1 MRRTAADMNNKTAS
15 FNESPSYVFLHEDA
29 FETYFEP
36 YRHPNTTANVWN
48 DVGLSAYGK
57 DWETLK
63 EVSPDYVWT
72 VIESEGDRWI
82 TPGFHVVNRVC
93 YLITKKPHMFLPF
106 EFKSAWRPTSLTPLG
121 LLRQMNKIKR
131 TFTMNNIAI

>member
-1 MRRTAADMNNKTAS
+1 MNNKTAS
-15 FNESPSYVFLHEDA
+15 FHESQPYVFLHEDA

-36 YRHPNTTANVWN
+36 YRHPNTIANVWN
-48 DVGLSAYGK
+48 DLGLSAHGK

-106 EFKSAWRPTSLTPLG
+106 EFKSAWRPTSLTSLG

-131 TFTMNNIAI
+131 TFAINNIAI

>member
-1 MRRTAADMNNKTAS
+1 MNTKTLI
-15 FNESPSYVFLHEDA
+15 FNETKPYVFLHEDA
-29 FETYFEP
+29 FEAYFEP
-36 YRHPNTTANVWN
+36 YRHPNATGDVWN
-48 DVGLSAYGK
+48 DLGLSAYGK

-82 TPGFHVVNRVC
+82 TPGFHVVNRLC

-131 TFTMNNIAI
+131 IFTINNIAI